1 MAGAAAGHRL
11 ASCTVS
17 RAFFLLGLHGLMD
30 PTASAADNP
39 VMGKGPA
46 PDATSEDPPLS
57 VPAGE
62 RVLYTRVFFRC
73 VVPQEYA
80 TKLKEDNGKVVV
92 VGDCASLGHWDH
104 RQGVELFTQED
115 MFPCFY
121 TVEPVKFQ
129 TKVRVSY
136 QYALVSQDGNLFAY
150 IDKDKRSMIP
160 TGGEMT
166 VEDDFGMYRNALH
179 PEDVSS
185 LFDDRSSVEASS
197 QISQTPETNAHIL
210 FEQRMAAIRSLESFP
225 PLESNNGVLMV
236 SFELPVKVEKVNG
249 EWVARV
255 SESGNVMPSMYQLRH
270 QYPVRVMF
278 VGWPG
283 VHVKDYT
290 EQREIRE
297 LLLDY
302 DCIPVFLAEDL
313 YHNFVNFCD
322 RFLWPIFHSVV
333 MSFVYDDNPRPFDLQ
348 QWAAYQTV
356 NQKFSEVVWTSC
368 REDQDMVWIHDIY
381 LLLMPMLV
389 GRKLRTANVGL
400 FLHTPF
406 PSSDLYKCLPV
417 REELLKGMLCA
428 DLVGF
433 QFFEYERHFLTCC
446 KRILGLDYHFKKG
459 GFVSVDYLG
468 REVALRVGHA
478 CIHYDYTMQK
488 MQDPLVIERAR
499 ALRTHYGDNVIVYA
513 SVDRCDR
520 LSGIGLKFR
529 AWRLFLEQHP
539 NVVGRA
545 VLRQHAYVP
554 KTHSTKLAY
563 KLACEL
569 TDIAASINKQFG
581 SEVIHFES
589 GPLSVVDRMAL
600 LRVADVLLDTSVK
613 SGLNLVPFEY
623 YVARAALPPTSP
635 TNLRGAVMC
644 SEFSGC
650 SRVLI
655 GSLSVNPWNTDKLV
669 LAIQDAKHMLGTP
682 ELAERLYRDTAYVSS
697 HSLLSWAEDFLCD
710 LRRARKKAEMMYITY
725 GFGANFRLMGLSEDF
740 QRLEHEEILAA
751 YKRAKFRVLFL
762 DNEGSCLICGVA
774 SSGQFPSSSSEGEL
788 TNLHMHGSPP
798 SETVLQMLRVM
809 CRDPRNVVVIL
820 SGRSPDHLEK
830 WFSSVDHIGLAAE
843 HGYYYQVPALNGPD
857 HQQGVSSSRRHWECL
872 LSDSYAS
879 ERDDTSWKAIAM
891 ELMKQYVARTQG
903 SYIEYKGSALVWQ
916 YGDADPDFGQW
927 QAKELANSLEELLD
941 TYNVE
946 VVCGKGFVEI
956 KLKGVNKGV
965 AAQIIL
971 QKLSSI
977 RGQPDFVLAMGDDQS
992 DELMFEKLKNL
1003 YEPKSSPIP
1012 VHVESP
1018 KHRPPS
1024 PAGSAGNTSS
1034 IERPKRT
1041 LGLNSGSIHRD
1052 LNQLG
1057 TGVRRPPFSTTPSS
1071 KGAQAAT
1078 WKEDGG
1084 NLGLLAS
1091 HGTSTRRPQ
1100 GEASTQHAKSITEVF
1115 TVSVGKK
1122 PSHAK
1127 WFVAD
1132 PHEVSDVLAS
1142 LATASSSAACAGYE
1156 VLSSNTCPAW
1166 GRQLNTCSVGRAAG
1180 ALAGPAYGQQYE
1192 GNPDSYMF
1200 SYDENLEE
1208 QELLMTHGDSGEE
1221 SGEDDE
1227 MAELRQYLY

>member
-1 MAGAAAGHRL
+1 
-11 ASCTVS
+11 
-17 RAFFLLGLHGLMD
+17 MD

-39 VMGKGPA
+39 IVGKGQ
-46 PDATSEDPPLS
+46 PDIATVDTDPPLV
-57 VPAGE
+57 VPEGE
-62 RVLYTRVFFRC
+62 RALYTRVFFRC

-80 TKLKEDNGKVVV
+80 SKLKEDNGKVVV
-92 VGDCASLGHWDH
+92 VGDGGALGHWDH
-104 RQGVELFTQED
+104 RKGIELFTQED

-121 TVEPVKFQ
+121 TVEPMKFQ
-129 TKVRVSY
+129 TKVCVSY
-136 QYALVSQDGNLFAY
+136 QYALVTQDGDLFTY
-150 IDKDKRSMIP
+150 IDKEKRSMVP

-166 VEDDFGMYRNALH
+166 IEDDFGMYRNALH

-185 LFDDRSSVEASS
+185 LFDDRSSSVEAPS
-197 QISQTPETNAHIL
+197 QSSQTPEGNAHIVLNIECLLL
-210 FEQRMAAIRSLESFP
+210 FEQRMAAIRSLDSFP
-225 PLESNNGVLMV
+225 PLESNNGVIMV
-236 SFELPVKVEKVNG
+236 SFELPVKVEKVDG
-249 EWVARV
+249 DVCCIPVLDAVGKWVARASV
-255 SESGNVMPSMYQLRH
+255 SGNVIPSMYKLRH
-270 QYPVRVMF
+270 EYPVRVMF

-283 VHVKDYT
+283 VHVKDYAD
-290 EQREIRE
+290 QREIRE

-333 MSFVYDDNPRPFDLQ
+333 MSFVSDEIPRPFDLQ

-356 NQKFSEVVWTSC
+356 NQKFSEVVWAAC

-389 GRKLRTANVGL
+389 GRKLPTANVGL

-433 QFFEYERHFLTCC
+433 QFFEYERHFLTSC

-478 CIHYDYTMQK
+478 CMHYDYTMHK
-488 MQDPLVIERAR
+488 MQEPAVVERAR
-499 ALRTHYGDNVIVYA
+499 ALRAHYGDNVIVYA

-554 KTHSTKLAY
+554 KTHSVELAH

-569 TDIAASINKQFG
+569 KEIAAKINKQFG
-581 SEVIHFES
+581 IEVIHFES
-589 GPLSVVDRMAL
+589 GPLSAVDRMAL
-600 LRVADVLLDTSVK
+600 LRVADVILDTSVK

-623 YVARAALPPTSP
+623 YVARAALSPTSP
-635 TNLRGAVMC
+635 TNLRGAVIC

-669 LAIQDAKHMLGTP
+669 SAIQDAKHMLGTP

-697 HSLLSWAEDFLCD
+697 HSLLTWAEDFLCD
-710 LRRARKKAEMMYITY
+710 LRRAQKKAEMMYITY

-740 QRLEHEEILAA
+740 QRLEHDEILAA
-751 YKRAKFRVLFL
+751 YKRSKFRVLFL
-762 DNEGSCLICGVA
+762 DN
-774 SSGQFPSSSSEGEL
+774 EGEL

-798 SETVLQMLRVM
+798 SEKVLQMLRVI
-809 CRDPRNVVVIL
+809 CRDPRNVVVVL

-843 HGYYYQVPALNGPD
+843 HGYYYQVPALNG
-857 HQQGVSSSRRHWECL
+857 
-872 LSDSYAS
+872 DSYAS
-879 ERDDTSWKAIAM
+879 EKDDTSWKAIAM

-946 VVCGKGFVEI
+946 VVCGKGYVEI
-956 KLKGVNKGV
+956 KVKGVNKGI

-971 QKLSSI
+971 QRLSSI

-992 DELMFEKLKNL
+992 DELMFEKLKSL

-1012 VHVESP
+1012 PHMDSTMGATQV
-1018 KHRPPS
+1018 
-1024 PAGSAGNTSS
+1024 
-1034 IERPKRT
+1034 
-1041 LGLNSGSIHRD
+1041 LGLIHLHRLHLLAALWNGPTEHSGLTRAAFIAISTSWGRASEGG
-1052 LNQLG
+1052 LL
-1057 TGVRRPPFSTTPSS
+1057 RPPFSTTPSS
-1071 KGAQAAT
+1071 KAGQAT
-1078 WKEDGG
+1078 VWKKEGG

-1100 GEASTQHAKSITEVF
+1100 GEALSIQQHGKGATEVF

-1132 PHEVSDVLAS
+1132 THEVSEVLAS
-1142 LATASSSAACAGYE
+1142 LATASSSAAYAGYE
-1156 VLSSNTCPAW
+1156 VLSSSTCPAW
-1166 GRQLNTCSVGRAAG
+1166 GRQLNPCEVSRSGGV
-1180 ALAGPAYGQQYE
+1180 ALGNGYAEQYE
-1192 GNPDSYMF
+1192 GSPESYMF
-1200 SYDENLEE
+1200 SYDENFEE
-1208 QELLMTHGDSGEE
+1208 QELFMSRGDFGEE
-1221 SGEDDE
+1221 SGEDSE